1 MNKKNEV
8 IIILCVVL
16 FGIIGIYLTF
26 FSSNTSKY
34 DSKTKAYKIE
44 IQESNDSDNNKVYYP
59 IYYFKVEGKRYTCT
73 TKTGSSIAPNRN
85 KNIVYY
91 DSKNPEKC
99 ITQYEKTSS
108 RIGGIICLGVSLLV
122 LFLGFR
128 KPKENLKKSISE
140 PIINKE
146 QEAQI
151 TKNAENIEVAIEK
164 LQLIIK
170 RIILGIILFFLFL
183 FNLFDMMILKQTIES
198 KDYID
203 ATATYEDQKENSKSE
218 NLKDYIYTFQDRK
231 GKKQE
236 IIVSYF
242 QDEEVKNKIKIK
254 YNEKKPQEYYQE
266 GQIFDKKGIFWYS
279 IRIIMMILLIML
291 FFNKKLLSK
300 INIFVSK
307 N

>member
-1 MNKKNEV
+1 
-8 IIILCVVL
+8 
-16 FGIIGIYLTF
+16 
-26 FSSNTSKY
+26 
-34 DSKTKAYKIE
+34 
-44 IQESNDSDNNKVYYP
+44 
-59 IYYFKVEGKRYTCT
+59 
-73 TKTGSSIAPNRN
+73 
-85 KNIVYY
+85 
-91 DSKNPEKC
+91 
-99 ITQYEKTSS
+99 
-108 RIGGIICLGVSLLV
+108 
-122 LFLGFR
+122 
-128 KPKENLKKSISE
+128 
-140 PIINKE
+140 
-146 QEAQI
+146 
-151 TKNAENIEVAIEK
+151 
-164 LQLIIK
+164 
-170 RIILGIILFFLFL
+170 
-183 FNLFDMMILKQTIES
+183 MMILKQTIES